1 MTVHLDTPATTQKQ
15 PNSKMCFV
23 CGMKNVA
30 GLKAFFYELE
40 HGCVM
45 ARFTP
50 QDVHQ
55 GYPGRLHGGIAT
67 AILDETIGRAIM
79 IRYGEAVWGVTAELN
94 LRFHAPVPLGEE
106 LRVIGRITRDT
117 RRIFEGEGKLLLP
130 DGTVAVTARGKYMKL
145 SLEQIGDFDPIEQEW
160 RVVPDGDVLESEV
173 LEQ

>member
-1 MTVHLDTPATTQKQ
+1 MTLHVHAVAIANKQ

-40 HGCVM
+40 DGSVM

-50 QDVHQ
+50 KATHQ
-55 GYPGRLHGGIAT
+55 GYPGRLHGGVAT
-67 AILDETIGRAIM
+67 AILDETIGRAVM
-79 IRYGEAVWGVTAELN
+79 VRYGEAVWGVTAELH
-94 LRFHAPVPLGEE
+94 LRFRAPVPLGQE

-117 RRIFEGEGKLLLP
+117 RLLFEGEGELLLP

-145 SLEQIGDFDPIEQEW
+145 PLEQISDFDPEEQEW
-160 RVVPDGDVLESEV
+160 RVVPDED
-173 LEQ
+173 